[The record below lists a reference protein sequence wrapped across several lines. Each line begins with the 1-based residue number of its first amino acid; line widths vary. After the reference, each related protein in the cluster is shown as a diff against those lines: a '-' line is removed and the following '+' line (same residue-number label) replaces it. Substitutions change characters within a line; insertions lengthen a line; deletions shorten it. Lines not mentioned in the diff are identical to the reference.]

1 MVEADP
7 AELAAAWAAAAARPP
22 LSAWRGVLPGPQVDV
37 AALDRLCREAS
48 ARDGVPRPRLREQT
62 PALLA
67 DGLHYESRIAR
78 NGVLATRSEGVH
90 DLFNALI
97 WLRHPALKWALNARQ
112 VADIERVGPRQR
124 TRGQCALTHFDEAG
138 AIVWIADETLLACW
152 DAHDWTGLFHRGAA
166 VWGRR
171 IAVTVFGHA
180 LLEHAVRHAHRPT
193 AKALAVRVDAGE
205 LAAHALAADAL
216 VGAWPEREA
225 ALAREI
231 ADGRLLADPQE
242 LRPLPLAGLPGWHPR
257 PPPEAFYRSEP
268 CFRPLRPGR
277 RYPPPFAGRPAAP
290 GSGTDP

>member
-1 MVEADP
+1 MGEPDP
-7 AELAAAWAAAAARPP
+7 AELAAWAAAAARPP
-22 LSAWRGVLPGPQVDV
+22 LSAWRGVLPGPPVDV
-37 AALDRLCREAS
+37 AALDRLCREAV
-48 ARDGVPRPRLREQT
+48 ARDGIARPALREQT

-78 NGVLATRSEGVH
+78 DGVLATRTDGVH

-138 AIVWIADETLLACW
+138 AIVWIADESLLARW
-152 DAHDWTGLFHRGAA
+152 DAHDWIGLFHRDADA
-166 VWGRR
+166 WGRR

-193 AKALAVRVDAGE
+193 AKALAVRVEVAA

-216 VGAWPEREA
+216 VGAWPEPEA
-225 ALAREI
+225 ALARAI
-231 ADGRLLADPQE
+231 ADGRLLVDPQE
-242 LRPLPLAGLPGWHPR
+242 LRPLPLAGIAGWHER
-257 PPPEAFYRSEP
+257 PPPPAFYRTEA

-277 RYPPPFAGRPAAP
+277 RYPPPFAG
-290 GSGTDP
+290 